1 MVGSENG
8 KLKKEEVN
16 AVGGN
21 EPVGTKPNYISLG
34 LTKPLAEG
42 GKDGAPAAPFNAF
55 TGNGIVGRFGP
66 VGDKASLSLSE
77 PTKPLIG
84 GASAPVGDGAANV
97 SVVQNAP
104 TFQKDDTKKDGGF
117 FGWLGG
123 LIKKRPGI
131 RSGESADEYDE
142 RMTRN
147 KMRIATLADAIRHM
161 GNIYNTSKGA
171 PLQRFNNPVEGL
183 QSGLQQRKNERA
195 RQAALEADAAYKNA
209 NLRMKQ
215 ASADADRAYKAMNI
229 ELKQKAGERADKAAK
244 AMDEYRKG
252 MLGIQEGNLK
262 LSGERLGETK
272 RHNKAQEGISASRLA
287 LARAKE
293 ARVAGGSGSGSSG
306 GVGGGYGYATP
317 YGRLASK
324 KQLTPQQEL
333 QAWDEMRRIGMIT
346 PQKQRELVLALN
358 GYTASDGTVVKPNMS
373 QARKIIQGAI
383 SYGLLDSSD
392 KGESLRKTFRDG
404 FGYTDVRTS
413 ATAQRGVN
421 TSGKKKVRN
430 VTKTVSKSQAKQIRE
445 QRKGANPIRWQG
457 SGSKPKPQ
465 SKPTNKGRGTDWS
478 QYVK

>member
-1 MVGSENG
+1 MVGSEKG
-8 KLKKEEVN
+8 KLKKEEAN

-21 EPVGTKPNYISLG
+21 EPVGTKPNNASLG
-34 LTKPLAEG
+34 LTKPLDGG

-55 TGNGIVGRFGP
+55 AGNGIVGRFGP

-161 GNIYNTSKGA
+161 GNIYNTSKGS

-183 QSGLQQRKNERA
+183 QVGLQQRKNERA
-195 RQAALEADAAYKNA
+195 RQAALDADAAYKNA

-262 LSGERLGETK
+262 LSEERLDETK
-272 RHNKAQEGISASRLA
+272 RHNRAQ
-287 LARAKE
+287 E

-306 GVGGGYGYATP
+306 GVGGGHGYATP

-324 KQLTPQQEL
+324 KQLTPQQVL

-346 PQKQRELVLALN
+346 PRKQRELVLALN

-383 SYGLLDSSD
+383 GYGLLDSSG

-421 TSGKKKVRN
+421 TTGGKKVRY

-445 QRKGANPIRWQG
+445 QRKGASPIRWQG

-478 QYVK
+478 KFVK

>member
-1 MVGSENG
+1 MVGSEER
-8 KLKKEEVN
+8 KREE
-16 AVGGN
+16 AV
-21 EPVGTKPNYISLG
+21 
-34 LTKPLAEG
+34 
-42 GKDGAPAAPFNAF
+42 PFNAF
-55 TGNGIVGRFGP
+55 AGNGIVGRFGTAGASVETKPDYASMSLSKP
-66 VGDKASLSLSE
+66 VGV
-77 PTKPLIG
+77 
-84 GASAPVGDGAANV
+84 PVGAAPANV
-97 SVVQNAP
+97 PVVQNAP
-104 TFQKDDTKKDGGF
+104 SFQKDDTKKDGGF

-183 QSGLQQRKNERA
+183 QNGLQQRKNERA

-262 LSGERLGETK
+262 LSGERLDEAK
-272 RHNKAQEGISASRLA
+272 RHNKAMEGLRASGLA
-287 LARAKE
+287 LSMAKAART
-293 ARVAGGSGSGSSG
+293 AGGSVRSG

-324 KQLTPQQEL
+324 KQLTPQQEA
-333 QAWDEMRRIGMIT
+333 QAWNEMRNLGMIT
-346 PQKQRELVLALN
+346 PQKQRELDLAMN
-358 GYTASDGTVVKPNMS
+358 GYTTSDGTVVKPNATR
-373 QARKIIQGAI
+373 ARQIIQGAI
-383 SYGLLDSSD
+383 SYGLLDASSR
-392 KGESLRKTFRDG
+392 GESLRKTFRDG

-413 ATAQRGVN
+413 GTAQRGVN

-445 QRKGANPIRWQG
+445 QRKGASPIRWQG
-457 SGSKPKPQ
+457 SGSKPKTQ
-465 SKPTNKGRGTDWS
+465 AKGGTSTGKGTNWS

>member
-1 MVGSENG
+1 MVGSEER
-8 KLKKEEVN
+8 KREEAK
-16 AVGGN
+16 AVSASA
-21 EPVGTKPNYISLG
+21 PVGT
-34 LTKPLAEG
+34 
-42 GKDGAPAAPFNAF
+42 APFNAF
-55 TGNGIVGRFGP
+55 AGNGIIDRFGP
-66 VGDKASLSLSE
+66 AGQLSGSM
-77 PTKPLIG
+77 PTAMALDGQKPLGVG
-84 GASAPVGDGAANV
+84 GSTANV
-97 SVVQNAP
+97 PVVQNAP

-147 KMRIATLADAIRHM
+147 KMRLATLADAIRHM
-161 GNIYNTSKGA
+161 GNIYYTSKGA
-171 PLQRFNNPVEGL
+171 PLQRFNNPVEEL
-183 QSGLQQRKNERA
+183 QSGLQQRKNDRA
-195 RQAALEADAAYKNA
+195 RQAAL
-209 NLRMKQ
+209 
-215 ASADADRAYKAMNI
+215 DADRAYKAMDI
-229 ELKQKAGERADKAAK
+229 ELKQKASERADKAAK

-262 LSGERLGETK
+262 LSGERLGEMK

-287 LARAKE
+287 LARARE

-324 KQLTPQQEL
+324 RQLTPQQEA
-333 QAWDEMRRIGMIT
+333 QAWTEMHRMGMIT
-346 PQKQRELVLALN
+346 PQKQRELDLAMN
-358 GYTASDGTVVKPNMS
+358 GYTTSDGTVVKPNAT
-373 QARKIIQGAI
+373 QARRIIQGAI
-383 SYGLLDSSD
+383 SYGLLDSSG
-392 KGESLRKTFRDG
+392 KGESLRKTFKDG

-413 ATAQRGVN
+413 ATAQRGMN
-421 TSGKKKVRN
+421 TSGKKKVRY

-445 QRKGANPIRWQG
+445 QRKGASPIRWQG

>member
-1 MVGSENG
+1 MVGSEE
-8 KLKKEEVN
+8 LKREEAK

-21 EPVGTKPNYISLG
+21 EPVGT
-34 LTKPLAEG
+34 
-42 GKDGAPAAPFNAF
+42 APFNAF
-55 TGNGIVGRFGP
+55 AGNGIVGRFGP
-66 VGDKASLSLSE
+66 AGQLSGSM
-77 PTKPLIG
+77 PTAMALDGQKPLGVG
-84 GASAPVGDGAANV
+84 GSTANV
-97 SVVQNAP
+97 PVVQNAP

-183 QSGLQQRKNERA
+183 QSGLQKRKNERV
-195 RQAALEADAAYKNA
+195 RQAALDADAAYKNA

-215 ASADADRAYKAMNI
+215 AALEADRAYKAAN
-229 ELKQKAGERADKAAK
+229 LGYKAAAEERAKAK
-244 AMDEYRKG
+244 AETDERRWQQQFDYMQKKNNDDREYRKKRDG
-252 MLGIQEGNLK
+252 VKDSQWLANYK
-262 LSGERLGETK
+262 LAWYRA
-272 RHNKAQEGISASRLA
+272 NKAHSGGS
-287 LARAKE
+287 
-293 ARVAGGSGSGSSG
+293 GSGSGSSG

-324 KQLTPQQEL
+324 KQLSTQQEL
-333 QAWDEMRRIGMIT
+333 QAWDEMRRLGMIT
-346 PQKQRELVLALN
+346 PQKQRELVLAMN

-413 ATAQRGVN
+413 ETAQRGVN

>member
-1 MVGSENG
+1 MVGSEKG

-21 EPVGTKPNYISLG
+21 EPVGTKPNYASLG

-55 TGNGIVGRFGP
+55 AGNGIVGRFGP

-84 GASAPVGDGAANV
+84 GASTPVGDGAANV

-183 QSGLQQRKNERA
+183 QKGLQQRKNERA
-195 RQAALEADAAYKNA
+195 RQAALDADAAYKNA

-215 ASADADRAYKAMNI
+215 ASADAARAYEN
-229 ELKQKAGERADKAAK
+229 LV
-244 AMDEYRKG
+244 
-252 MLGIQEGNLK
+252 LGIRE
-262 LSGERLGETK
+262 
-272 RHNKAQEGISASRLA
+272 KAQKLAEDRFEHQKEKDEHDAKLADDMFAHKKEQDKIKNGQTDRRIAISAKRA
-287 LARAKE
+287 AKE

-373 QARKIIQGAI
+373 QARKIIQGTI
-383 SYGLLDSSD
+383 SYGLLDSSG

-404 FGYTDVRTS
+404 FGYTDIRTS
-413 ATAQRGVN
+413 ETAQRGVN
-421 TSGKKKVRN
+421 TSGKKKVRY

-445 QRKGANPIRWQG
+445 QRKGTNPIRWQG

-465 SKPTNKGRGTDWS
+465 SKPTNKGRGTTDWS

>member
-1 MVGSENG
+1 MVGSEKG

-21 EPVGTKPNYISLG
+21 EPVGTKPNYASLG
-34 LTKPLAEG
+34 LTEPLAEG
-42 GKDGAPAAPFNAF
+42 GAAPAAPFNAF
-55 TGNGIVGRFGP
+55 AGNGIVDRFGP

-77 PTKPLIG
+77 PTTPLIG
-84 GASAPVGDGAANV
+84 GASAPVGAAPANV
-97 SVVQNAP
+97 PVVQNAP

-161 GNIYNTSKGA
+161 GNIYYTSKGA

-183 QSGLQQRKNERA
+183 QKGLQQRKNERA

-244 AMDEYRKG
+244 DMNEYRKG

-272 RHNKAQEGISASRLA
+272 RHNKAQEGLSASRLA
-287 LARAKE
+287 LARVKA
-293 ARVAGGSGSGSSG
+293 ARTAGGSGSGSSG
-306 GVGGGYGYATP
+306 GVGGGYGSATP

-324 KQLTPQQEL
+324 KQLTPQQEA
-333 QAWDEMRRIGMIT
+333 QAWEEMRNLGMIT
-346 PQKQRELVLALN
+346 PQKQRELDLAMN
-358 GYTASDGTVVKPNMS
+358 GYTTSDGTVVRPNAT

-383 SYGLLDSSD
+383 SYGLLDSSG

-445 QRKGANPIRWQG
+445 QRKGASPIRWQG

-465 SKPTNKGRGTDWS
+465 SKPASKGKGTDWS

>member
-1 MVGSENG
+1 MVGSS
-8 KLKKEEVN
+8 EERKSEEAK
-16 AVGGN
+16 AVSASA
-21 EPVGTKPNYISLG
+21 PVG
-34 LTKPLAEG
+34 
-42 GKDGAPAAPFNAF
+42 AAPFNAF
-55 TGNGIVGRFGP
+55 AGNGIVGRFGP
-66 VGDKASLSLSE
+66 AGQLSGSVPTAMALSDQ
-77 PTKPLIG
+77 KPLGVG
-84 GASAPVGDGAANV
+84 GSTANV
-97 SVVQNAP
+97 PVVQNAP

-183 QSGLQQRKNERA
+183 QKGLQQRKNERA

-306 GVGGGYGYATP
+306 GVGGGYATP

-383 SYGLLDSSD
+383 SYGLLDSSG

-421 TSGKKKVRN
+421 TSGKKKVRY
-430 VTKTVSKSQAKQIRE
+430 VAKTVSKDKAKQIRN

-478 QYVK
+478 KFVK

>member
-1 MVGSENG
+1 MVGSEER
-8 KLKKEEVN
+8 KREEAK
-16 AVGGN
+16 AVSVSA
-21 EPVGTKPNYISLG
+21 PVGT
-34 LTKPLAEG
+34 
-42 GKDGAPAAPFNAF
+42 APFNAF
-55 TGNGIVGRFGP
+55 AGNGIVGRFGP
-66 VGDKASLSLSE
+66 AGQLSGSM
-77 PTKPLIG
+77 PTAMALDGQKPLGVG
-84 GASAPVGDGAANV
+84 GSTANV
-97 SVVQNAP
+97 PVVQNAP

-183 QSGLQQRKNERA
+183 QNGLHQRKNERA

-215 ASADADRAYKAMNI
+215 ASADADRDYKAMII
-229 ELKQKAGERADKAAK
+229 ELKQKADERADKEAK
-244 AMDEYRKG
+244 AMDDYRKG

-272 RHNKAQEGISASRLA
+272 RHNKAQEGI

-383 SYGLLDSSD
+383 RYGLLDSSD
-392 KGESLRKTFRDG
+392 KGESLRNTFRDG
-404 FGYTDVRTS
+404 FGYTSVRTS

-421 TSGKKKVRN
+421 TSGKKKVRY

>member
-1 MVGSENG
+1 MVGSEE
-8 KLKKEEVN
+8 LKREEAK
-16 AVGGN
+16 AVSASA
-21 EPVGTKPNYISLG
+21 PVGTV
-34 LTKPLAEG
+34 
-42 GKDGAPAAPFNAF
+42 PFNAF
-55 TGNGIVGRFGP
+55 AGNGIVGRFGP
-66 VGDKASLSLSE
+66 AGQLSGSM
-77 PTKPLIG
+77 PTAMALDGQKPLGVG
-84 GASAPVGDGAANV
+84 GSTANV
-97 SVVQNAP
+97 PAVQNAP

-171 PLQRFNNPVEGL
+171 PLQRFNNPVEEL
-183 QSGLQQRKNERA
+183 QSGLLQRKKERA

-209 NLRMKQ
+209 NLQLKQ
-215 ASADADRAYKAMNI
+215 NAADADRAYKAMNI

-262 LSGERLGETK
+262 LSGEKLDETK

-287 LARAKE
+287 LARAKK

-306 GVGGGYGYATP
+306 GVGGGYATP

-324 KQLTPQQEL
+324 KQLTPLQEL
-333 QAWDEMRRIGMIT
+333 QAWNEMRRIGMIT
-346 PQKQRELVLALN
+346 PHKQRELVLALN

-373 QARKIIQGAI
+373 QARKIIQGVI
-383 SYGLLDSSD
+383 SYGLLDSSG

-421 TSGKKKVRN
+421 TSGKKKVRY

-445 QRKGANPIRWQG
+445 QRKGASPIRWQG
-457 SGSKPKPQ
+457 SGSKPKTQ
-465 SKPTNKGRGTDWS
+465 SKPTSKGKGTDWS

>member
-1 MVGSENG
+1 MVGSEKG

-21 EPVGTKPNYISLG
+21 EPVGTKPNYASPG

-55 TGNGIVGRFGP
+55 AGNGIVGRFGP
-66 VGDKASLSLSE
+66 VGTSVGDKASLSLSE
-77 PTKPLIG
+77 PTKPLNG
-84 GASAPVGDGAANV
+84 GVSAPVGDGAANV

-147 KMRIATLADAIRHM
+147 KMRLATLADAIRHM

-183 QSGLQQRKNERA
+183 QKGLQQRKNERA
-195 RQAALEADAAYKNA
+195 RQAALEAD
-209 NLRMKQ
+209 RV
-215 ASADADRAYKAMNI
+215 YKAMNI
-229 ELKQKAGERADKAAK
+229 ELKQKACERADKAAK

-262 LSGERLGETK
+262 LSGERLSETK
-272 RHNKAQEGISASRLA
+272 RHNKAQEDISASRLA

-346 PQKQRELVLALN
+346 PQKKRELVLALN

-383 SYGLLDSSD
+383 SYGLLDSSG

-465 SKPTNKGRGTDWS
+465 SKPTNKGMGTDWS
-478 QYVK
+478 KFVK

>member
-1 MVGSENG
+1 MVGSEKG

-21 EPVGTKPNYISLG
+21 EPVGTKPNYASLSP
-34 LTKPLAEG
+34 TKPLAEG

-55 TGNGIVGRFGP
+55 AGNGIVGRFGP

-77 PTKPLIG
+77 PTKPLNG
-84 GASAPVGDGAANV
+84 GASAPVGAAPANV
-97 SVVQNAP
+97 PVVQNTP

-161 GNIYNTSKGA
+161 GNIYNTSKGS

-195 RQAALEADAAYKNA
+195 RQAAL
-209 NLRMKQ
+209 
-215 ASADADRAYKAMNI
+215 DADRAYKAMDI

-244 AMDEYRKG
+244 AMDDYRKG

-262 LSGERLGETK
+262 LSSERLGETK
-272 RHNKAQEGISASRLA
+272 RHNKAQEGLSASRLA
-287 LARAKE
+287 LARVKA
-293 ARVAGGSGSGSSG
+293 ARTAGGSGSGSSG

-324 KQLTPQQEL
+324 KQLTPQQEA
-333 QAWDEMRRIGMIT
+333 QAWEEMRNLGMIT
-346 PQKQRELVLALN
+346 PQKQRELDLAMN
-358 GYTASDGTVVKPNMS
+358 GYTTSDGTVVRPNAT

-383 SYGLLDSSD
+383 SYGLLDSSG

-421 TSGKKKVRN
+421 TSGKKKVRY

-445 QRKGANPIRWQG
+445 QRKGASPIRWQG

>member
-1 MVGSENG
+1 MVGSEER
-8 KLKKEEVN
+8 KREEAK

-21 EPVGTKPNYISLG
+21 EPVGTKPGYASLG
-34 LTKPLAEG
+34 LSTPLAEG
-42 GKDGAPAAPFNAF
+42 GKNGAPAAPFNAF
-55 TGNGIVGRFGP
+55 AGNGIVGRFGP

-97 SVVQNAP
+97 PVVQNAP

-147 KMRIATLADAIRHM
+147 KMRLATLADAIRHM
-161 GNIYNTSKGA
+161 GNIYYTSKGA

-183 QSGLQQRKNERA
+183 QSGLQQRKNDRA
-195 RQAALEADAAYKNA
+195 RQAALDADAAYKDA

-215 ASADADRAYKAMNI
+215 ASADAYRAYKAMDI

-262 LSGERLGETK
+262 LSGERLGEMK

-287 LARAKE
+287 LARARE

-317 YGRLASK
+317 YGRLVSK
-324 KQLTPQQEL
+324 RQLTPQQEA
-333 QAWDEMRRIGMIT
+333 QAWTEMHRIGMIT
-346 PQKQRELVLALN
+346 PQKQRELDLAMN
-358 GYTASDGTVVKPNMS
+358 GYTTSDGTVVKPNAT

-392 KGESLRKTFRDG
+392 KGESLRKTFKDG

-413 ATAQRGVN
+413 ATAQRGMN
-421 TSGKKKVRN
+421 TSGKKKVRY

-445 QRKGANPIRWQG
+445 QRKGASPIRWQG

>member
-1 MVGSENG
+1 MGSEEG
-8 KLKKEEVN
+8 RVKSEESIT
-16 AVGGN
+16 G
-21 EPVGTKPNYISLG
+21 
-34 LTKPLAEG
+34 
-42 GKDGAPAAPFNAF
+42 AAPFNAF
-55 TGNGIVGRFGP
+55 AGNGIVGRFGSA
-66 VGDKASLSLSE
+66 GQLSGSM
-77 PTKPLIG
+77 PTAMALNGQKPLGVG
-84 GASAPVGDGAANV
+84 GSTANV
-97 SVVQNAP
+97 PVVQNAP
-104 TFQKDDTKKDGGF
+104 SFQKDDTKKDGGF

-183 QSGLQQRKNERA
+183 QSGLQQRKNDRA
-195 RQAALEADAAYKNA
+195 RQAALDADA
-209 NLRMKQ
+209 
-215 ASADADRAYKAMNI
+215 AYKAMNI

-272 RHNKAQEGISASRLA
+272 RHNRAQEGISASRLA

-324 KQLTPQQEL
+324 KQLSTQQEL
-333 QAWDEMRRIGMIT
+333 QAWDEMRRLGMIT
-346 PQKQRELVLALN
+346 PQKQRELVLTLN

-383 SYGLLDSSD
+383 SYGLLDSSG
-392 KGESLRKTFRDG
+392 KGESLRKAFRDG

-445 QRKGANPIRWQG
+445 QRKGASPIRWQG

>member
-1 MVGSENG
+1 MVGSEKG

-21 EPVGTKPNYISLG
+21 EPAGTKPNYASLG

-55 TGNGIVGRFGP
+55 AGNGIVGRFGP

-84 GASAPVGDGAANV
+84 GASAPVVAAPAV
-97 SVVQNAP
+97 PAVQNAP

-183 QSGLQQRKNERA
+183 QNGLQQRKNERA
-195 RQAALEADAAYKNA
+195 RQAALEADAAYKDA

-293 ARVAGGSGSGSSG
+293 ARMAAGGSGSGSSG
-306 GVGGGYGYATP
+306 DDFKSVTNLSTPKGHMNRKKDLNSIEKKQIRDYLYKNGFITKSAAAKYDGALSEPERGAILNGWIGWAANAKGTRADKFRKVLTDHYGYV
-317 YGRLASK
+317 
-324 KQLTPQQEL
+324 E
-333 QAWDEMRRIGMIT
+333 
-346 PQKQRELVLALN
+346 
-358 GYTASDGTVVKPNMS
+358 
-373 QARKIIQGAI
+373 
-383 SYGLLDSSD
+383 
-392 KGESLRKTFRDG
+392 
-404 FGYTDVRTS
+404 
-413 ATAQRGVN
+413 
-421 TSGKKKVRN
+421 
-430 VTKTVSKSQAKQIRE
+430 TKTVSSNNAPAKSS
-445 QRKGANPIRWQG
+445 PIRWQG
-457 SGSKPKPQ
+457 SGSKPKA
-465 SKPTNKGRGTDWS
+465 KAKGGTANGKGTDWS
-478 QYVK
+478 KYVK

>member
-1 MVGSENG
+1 MVGSEKG

-21 EPVGTKPNYISLG
+21 EPVGTKPNYASLG

-42 GKDGAPAAPFNAF
+42 GAAPAAPFNAF
-55 TGNGIVGRFGP
+55 AGNGIIGRFGP

-77 PTKPLIG
+77 PTKPLNG
-84 GASAPVGDGAANV
+84 GASAPVGAAPANV
-97 SVVQNAP
+97 PVVQNAP

-147 KMRIATLADAIRHM
+147 KMRLATLADAIRHM

-183 QSGLQQRKNERA
+183 QKGLQQRKNERA

-262 LSGERLGETK
+262 LAGERLGETK

-293 ARVAGGSGSGSSG
+293 ARMAGGSGGTGSGG

-324 KQLTPQQEL
+324 KQLTPQQEA
-333 QAWDEMRRIGMIT
+333 QAWAEMRNLGMIT
-346 PQKQRELVLALN
+346 PQKQRELDLAMN
-358 GYTASDGTVVKPNMS
+358 GYTTSDGTVVKPNMS

-383 SYGLLDSSD
+383 SYGLLDSSG

-445 QRKGANPIRWQG
+445 QRKGASPIRWQG
-457 SGSKPKPQ
+457 SGSKPKAQ
-465 SKPTNKGRGTDWS
+465 SKPTSKGKGTDWS

>member
-1 MVGSENG
+1 
-8 KLKKEEVN
+8 
-16 AVGGN
+16 
-21 EPVGTKPNYISLG
+21 
-34 LTKPLAEG
+34 
-42 GKDGAPAAPFNAF
+42 
-55 TGNGIVGRFGP
+55 
-66 VGDKASLSLSE
+66 
-77 PTKPLIG
+77 
-84 GASAPVGDGAANV
+84 
-97 SVVQNAP
+97 
-104 TFQKDDTKKDGGF
+104 
-117 FGWLGG
+117 
-123 LIKKRPGI
+123 
-131 RSGESADEYDE
+131 
-142 RMTRN
+142 
-147 KMRIATLADAIRHM
+147 
-161 GNIYNTSKGA
+161 
-171 PLQRFNNPVEGL
+171 
-183 QSGLQQRKNERA
+183 
-195 RQAALEADAAYKNA
+195 
-209 NLRMKQ
+209 
-215 ASADADRAYKAMNI
+215 MNI

-293 ARVAGGSGSGSSG
+293 ARVAGGPGSGRSG

>member
-1 MVGSENG
+1 MVGSEER
-8 KLKKEEVN
+8 KREEAK
-16 AVGGN
+16 AVSASA
-21 EPVGTKPNYISLG
+21 PVGT
-34 LTKPLAEG
+34 
-42 GKDGAPAAPFNAF
+42 APFNAF
-55 TGNGIVGRFGP
+55 AGNGIVGRFGP
-66 VGDKASLSLSE
+66 AGQLSGSM
-77 PTKPLIG
+77 PTAMALDGQKPLGVG
-84 GASAPVGDGAANV
+84 GSTANV
-97 SVVQNAP
+97 PVVQNAP

-209 NLRMKQ
+209 NLQLKQ
-215 ASADADRAYKAMNI
+215 NAADLDRAYKAMKI
-229 ELKQKAGERADKAAK
+229 ELEQKAGERADKAAK
-244 AMDEYRKG
+244 AMDDYRKG

-287 LARAKE
+287 LARARE
-293 ARVAGGSGSGSSG
+293 ARMAAGGSGSGSSG

>member
-1 MVGSENG
+1 MGSEEG
-8 KLKKEEVN
+8 RVKKEEYNTMGVS
-16 AVGGN
+16 ATA
-21 EPVGTKPNYISLG
+21 PVG
-34 LTKPLAEG
+34 
-42 GKDGAPAAPFNAF
+42 AAPFNAF
-55 TGNGIVGRFGP
+55 AGNGIVGRFGP
-66 VGDKASLSLSE
+66 AGQLSGSVPTAMALSDQ
-77 PTKPLIG
+77 KPLGVG
-84 GASAPVGDGAANV
+84 GSTANV
-97 SVVQNAP
+97 PVVQNAP
-104 TFQKDDTKKDGGF
+104 SFQKDDTKKDGGF

-195 RQAALEADAAYKNA
+195 RQAAAEADAAYKNA
-209 NLRMKQ
+209 NLQLKQ
-215 ASADADRAYKAMNI
+215 NAADADRAYKAMNI
-229 ELKQKAGERADKAAK
+229 ELKQKAGERAEQNAK
-244 AMDEYRKG
+244 DMNEYRKG

-293 ARVAGGSGSGSSG
+293 ARMAGGSGGSGSGSSG

-324 KQLTPQQEL
+324 KQLTAQQEA
-333 QAWDEMRRIGMIT
+333 QAWTEMHRIGMIT
-346 PQKQRELVLALN
+346 PQKQRKLELALN

-373 QARKIIQGAI
+373 QARKIMQGAI
-383 SYGLLDSSD
+383 SYGLLDSSN
-392 KGESLRKTFRDG
+392 KGEALRKTFKDG

-413 ATAQRGVN
+413 ETAQRGVN
-421 TSGKKKVRN
+421 TSGKKKVRY

-445 QRKGANPIRWQG
+445 QRKGASPIRWQG
-457 SGSKPKPQ
+457 SGSKPKTQ
-465 SKPTNKGRGTDWS
+465 SKPANKGKGTDWS

>member
-1 MVGSENG
+1 MGSEEG
-8 KLKKEEVN
+8 RVKKEESIT
-16 AVGGN
+16 G
-21 EPVGTKPNYISLG
+21 
-34 LTKPLAEG
+34 
-42 GKDGAPAAPFNAF
+42 AAPFNAF
-55 TGNGIVGRFGP
+55 AGNGIVGRFGP
-66 VGDKASLSLSE
+66 AGAPVGDKASLSPSE
-77 PTKPLIG
+77 PTKPLM
-84 GASAPVGDGAANV
+84 GAAPAANV
-97 SVVQNAP
+97 PVVQNAP
-104 TFQKDDTKKDGGF
+104 SFQNDDTKKDGGF

-195 RQAALEADAAYKNA
+195 RQAAAEADAAYKNA
-209 NLRMKQ
+209 NLKLKQ
-215 ASADADRAYKAMNI
+215 NAADADRAYKAMNI

-252 MLGIQEGNLK
+252 MLGIQNGNLK

-293 ARVAGGSGSGSSG
+293 ARMAGGSGGTGSGG
-306 GVGGGYGYATP
+306 GVGGGYGYGYVTP

-324 KQLTPQQEL
+324 KQLSTQQEM
-333 QAWDEMRRIGMIT
+333 QAWDEMQRLGMIT
-346 PQKQRELVLALN
+346 PQKQRELSLALN

-373 QARKIIQGAI
+373 QARKIMQGAI
-383 SYGLLDSSD
+383 SYGLLDSSN
-392 KGESLRKTFRDG
+392 KGEALRKTFKDG

-413 ATAQRGVN
+413 ETAQRGVN
-421 TSGKKKVRN
+421 TSGKKKVRY
-430 VTKTVSKSQAKQIRE
+430 VTKTVSKDKAQQIRG

-457 SGSKPKPQ
+457 SGSKPKTPTKPK
-465 SKPTNKGRGTDWS
+465 SKGKGTDWS

>member
-1 MVGSENG
+1 MVGSEER
-8 KLKKEEVN
+8 KMEEAK
-16 AVGGN
+16 AVSASA
-21 EPVGTKPNYISLG
+21 PVGT
-34 LTKPLAEG
+34 
-42 GKDGAPAAPFNAF
+42 APFNAF
-55 TGNGIVGRFGP
+55 AGNGIVGRFGP
-66 VGDKASLSLSE
+66 AGQLSGSM
-77 PTKPLIG
+77 PTAMALDGQKPLGVG
-84 GASAPVGDGAANV
+84 GSTANV
-97 SVVQNAP
+97 PVVQNAP

-183 QSGLQQRKNERA
+183 QSGLLQRKNDRA

-209 NLRMKQ
+209 NLQ
-215 ASADADRAYKAMNI
+215 
-229 ELKQKAGERADKAAK
+229 LKQKAGERADKAAK
-244 AMDEYRKG
+244 AMDDYRKG

-272 RHNKAQEGISASRLA
+272 RHNRAQEGISASRLA

-324 KQLTPQQEL
+324 KQLSTQQEL
-333 QAWDEMRRIGMIT
+333 QAWDEMRRLGMIT
-346 PQKQRELVLALN
+346 PHKQRELVLALN

-383 SYGLLDSSD
+383 SYGLLDSSG
-392 KGESLRKTFRDG
+392 KGESLRKTFIDG

>member
-1 MVGSENG
+1 MVGSS
-8 KLKKEEVN
+8 EERKREEAK
-16 AVGGN
+16 AVSASA
-21 EPVGTKPNYISLG
+21 PV
-34 LTKPLAEG
+34 A
-42 GKDGAPAAPFNAF
+42 AAPFNAF
-55 TGNGIVGRFGP
+55 AGNGIVGRFGP
-66 VGDKASLSLSE
+66 AGAPVETKPDYASMSLSE
-77 PTKPLIG
+77 PVGERETV
-84 GASAPVGDGAANV
+84 PVGGGAANV
-97 SVVQNAP
+97 PVVQNAP

-195 RQAALEADAAYKNA
+195 RQAAAEADAAYKNA
-209 NLRMKQ
+209 NLKLKQ
-215 ASADADRAYKAMNI
+215 NAADADRAYKAMDI

-244 AMDEYRKG
+244 ALEKYREG
-252 MLGIQEGNLK
+252 ILGIQQGNLELAGK
-262 LSGERLGETK
+262 RLGETT
-272 RHNKAQEGISASRLA
+272 RHNKATEGLKASQLA
-287 LARAKE
+287 LARARE

-324 KQLTPQQEL
+324 TQLTAQQEA
-333 QAWDEMRRIGMIT
+333 QAWAEMRNLGMIT
-346 PQKQRELVLALN
+346 PQKQRELDRAMN
-358 GYTASDGTVVKPNMS
+358 GYTTSDGKVVYPSTKLAS
-373 QARKIIQGAI
+373 KIIQKTIG
-383 SYGLLDSSD
+383 YGLLDNSS
-392 KGESLRKTFRDG
+392 KGASLRRTFRDG

-413 ATAQRGVN
+413 ETAQRGVN
-421 TSGKKKVRN
+421 TSGKKKVRY
-430 VTKTVSKSQAKQIRE
+430 VTKTVSKDKAKQIRE
-445 QRKGANPIRWQG
+445 QRKGASPIRWQG
-457 SGSKPKPQ
+457 SGSKPKTQ
-465 SKPTNKGRGTDWS
+465 SKPASKGKGTDWS

>member
-1 MVGSENG
+1 MGSEEG
-8 KLKKEEVN
+8 RVKKEEYNTTGVS
-16 AVGGN
+16 ATA
-21 EPVGTKPNYISLG
+21 PVG
-34 LTKPLAEG
+34 
-42 GKDGAPAAPFNAF
+42 AAPFNAF
-55 TGNGIVGRFGP
+55 AGNGIVGRFGP
-66 VGDKASLSLSE
+66 AGQLSGSMPTAMALSDQ
-77 PTKPLIG
+77 KPLGVG
-84 GASAPVGDGAANV
+84 GSTANV
-97 SVVQNAP
+97 PVVQNAP

-161 GNIYNTSKGA
+161 GNIYYTSKGA

-183 QSGLQQRKNERA
+183 QNGLQQRKNERA
-195 RQAALEADAAYKNA
+195 RQAALDADAAYKNA
-209 NLRMKQ
+209 NLRLKQ
-215 ASADADRAYKAMNI
+215 ASADAARAYNAAILGYKAAA
-229 ELKQKAGERADKAAK
+229 EERAKAK
-244 AMDEYRKG
+244 AETDERHWQQQFDYMQKKDKDELDYRKKRDG
-252 MLGIQEGNLK
+252 VKNNQWLANYK
-262 LSGERLGETK
+262 LAWYRA
-272 RHNKAQEGISASRLA
+272 NKAHGGGSGS
-287 LARAKE
+287 
-293 ARVAGGSGSGSSG
+293 GSGSGSSG

-324 KQLTPQQEL
+324 KQLTAQQEA
-333 QAWDEMRRIGMIT
+333 QAWAEMRNLGMIT
-346 PQKQRELVLALN
+346 PQKQRKLDLAMN
-358 GYTASDGTVVKPNMS
+358 GYTASDGTVVKPNAT
-373 QARKIIQGAI
+373 QARKVIQDAI
-383 SYGLLDSSD
+383 SYGLLDSSG